1 LALNYVEYPKA
12 ASKMPT
18 VDEIEAA
25 GRLKELGQK
34 K

>member
-1 LALNYVEYPKA
+1 LKLNYVAYPKA

-25 GRLKELGQK
+25 GKVKDVEQK